1 LLGVLVRRPLRLLV
15 CLLLLTLFG
24 FGLWLGGSQVWA
36 WYHFRAGR
44 SAVERYHHLD
54 AMQHLAACL
63 RIWPNDPDA
72 LVLAARTA
80 RRLDALDQAEA
91 FLQRAQGMK
100 RNYDPVLER
109 LLLRAARG
117 ELDQVEKVCQDR
129 VEQNDPNTSL
139 ILEALVAGALRAFRM
154 RYAENCL
161 ERWLELEP
169 ENPQAIFYR
178 GVLFEFRG
186 ARQEAAA
193 SYRRALECD
202 AEFDPAR
209 LSLAL
214 QLRDLLRSNEAVPHL
229 EYLLTRDPGNL
240 RIPVYL
246 AQCKDQLGQQAEAE
260 AILDDVLTRDPDF
273 APALAERGKMALD
286 KGQLELA
293 ERLLSKAAKHDLG
306 DYSIHYRL
314 YQCLTQLGRTQEA
327 DALQQRLK
335 QIETDILRLND
346 IVHTQMAQSP
356 RDVALHYEAGMI
368 ALRAGSFR
376 EGLRWFDSALQIE
389 PKHAPTHRA
398 LAEFYQ
404 KTGQIG
410 EAQKHWETAKA
421 VDPEGTIGQPP
432 MAVPK

>member
-1 LLGVLVRRPLRLLV
+1 
-15 CLLLLTLFG
+15 
-24 FGLWLGGSQVWA
+24 LGGSQVWA

-80 RRLDALDQAEA
+80 RRMDALDQAEA

-117 ELDQVEKVCQDR
+117 ELDQVEKVCQTR
-129 VEQNDPNTSL
+129 VEADDPDSAL
-139 ILEALVAGALRAFRM
+139 ILEALVAGAVRALRM
-154 RYAENCL
+154 RYADNCL
-161 ERWLELEP
+161 RRWLELEP
-169 ENPQAIFYR
+169 DNPQALFYR
-178 GVLFEFRG
+178 GVLLQFNA

-193 SYRRALECD
+193 SFRRALECD

-209 LSLAL
+209 LELAI
-214 QLRDLLRSNEAVPHL
+214 QLLELLRGGEAIPHL

-240 RIPVYL
+240 RISVYL

-260 AILDDVLTRDPDF
+260 TILDEVLERDPNF
-273 APALAERGKMALD
+273 MPALAERGRLALREG
-286 KGQLELA
+286 KIESA
-293 ERLLSKAAKHDLG
+293 ERLLSRAAKFDRG
-306 DYSIHYRL
+306 DYSLHYML
-314 YQCLTQLGRTQEA
+314 YQCLAQLGRTQEA
-327 DALQQRLK
+327 EELQQRLK
-335 QIETDILRLND
+335 QIEADLTHLRD
-346 IVHTQMAQSP
+346 IVNVKMPQSP

-368 ALRAGSFR
+368 ALRAGSFK
-376 EGLRWFDSALQIE
+376 EALRWFDSALQIE